1 MQAVVPAQGAH
12 NPNSHTETTI
22 LDALRGRSG
31 TRRWS
36 FRYEHLTSTGVVL
49 GDLVDVQSGE
59 VSQNWLADIKRT
71 AKFVLRDTGDVDFL
85 SDRVK
90 PYVRLHLPP
99 YGADDWCEWP
109 QGVFLLSTPA
119 RSIDASGRVL
129 REVQGYDQLQVY
141 LDDRVTTRYT
151 VDVGAVVTS
160 AVVTL
165 LGGVTAA
172 VTVSASTLPTAMEWE
187 PGTPKLRVI
196 NDLLATIAYESLSFD
211 EDGVAIVQPY
221 VAPGSRT
228 EEYVYA
234 DDQDG
239 LVIPAVDQE
248 LDLFS
253 VPNSWVLTVSEP
265 DRPALVSTLTNNDPS
280 SPTSTVRRGRTIV
293 DFRTEESAAD
303 QAALDVKVAR
313 LAAEASQIYEALE
326 FETGLNPLHS
336 GNDVYRV
343 TYSPLAVDAKY
354 AEHSWTMP
362 LRHDATMAHRAR
374 RVVVLA

>member
-1 MQAVVPAQGAH
+1 MQAVVPVGAL
-12 NPNSHTETTI
+12 NPNSHTESTI

-36 FRYEHLTSTGVVL
+36 FRHEHLTLTGEVI
-49 GDLVDVQSGE
+49 GDLADVQSAE
-59 VSQNWLADIKRT
+59 VTQNWLADIKRE
-71 AKFVLRDTGDVDFL
+71 AKFTLRDTGEIDFL
-85 SDRVK
+85 SDRVR

-99 YGADDWCEWP
+99 YGVDDWCEWP
-109 QGVFLLSTPA
+109 QGVFLLSTPD
-119 RSIDASGRVL
+119 RTIDASGRVL
-129 REVQGYDQLQVY
+129 REVQGYDQLQVF

-151 VDVGAVVTS
+151 VDAGAVVTT
-160 AVVTL
+160 AVITL
-165 LGGVTAA
+165 LGGVAA
-172 VTVSASTLPTAMEWE
+172 SVTVSASTLPTASEWE
-187 PGTPKLRVI
+187 PGTTKLRII
-196 NDLLATIAYESLSFD
+196 NDLLGTIAYESLSFD
-211 EDGVAIVQPY
+211 ENGVAVVQPY
-221 VAPGSRT
+221 VTPGSRT

-234 DDQDG
+234 DDADG

-253 VPNSWVLTVSEP
+253 VPNSWTLTVSDP

-303 QAALDVKVAR
+303 QAALDTKVAR
-313 LAAEASQIYEALE
+313 LASEASQIYEALE
-326 FETGLNPLHS
+326 FSTGLMPLHS

-354 AEHSWTMP
+354 AEHSWTLP
-362 LRHDATMAHRAR
+362 LRHDAVMTHRAR
-374 RVVVLA
+374 RVVVLT